1 MSVIFFSRS
10 SSCFYGLF
18 ICYFPIFPLTL
29 PANAKNKNTMKRFN
43 LKLVGLLAVCTFS
56 FGGYTQM
63 NHSKKMNDLLLE
75 NVEALAAGE
84 EGTSGICIGHG
95 SIVCPLTKEEV
106 EHVYIYSL
114 PH

>member
-1 MSVIFFSRS
+1 
-10 SSCFYGLF
+10 
-18 ICYFPIFPLTL
+18 
-29 PANAKNKNTMKRFN
+29 MKRFN

-84 EGTSGICIGHG
+84 NGSGGICMGYG
-95 SIVCPLTKEEV
+95 SIVCPFNNQEV
-106 EHVYIYSL
+106 EHVYIYYSL
-114 PH
+114 PR